1 MPEFFKRIFFPRA
14 VFFVALVTLFFHHSL
29 SADQQIV
36 ERVEPPS
43 WWVGMQHSSV
53 QLMVHGKN
61 IAALVPQTTANGVR
75 VAGTETTD
83 NPNYL
88 FITLEIGD
96 AAKPG
101 KVQIDLLEN
110 NIRKAGFDY
119 QLAAREPGSAQR
131 KGFNNSDAIYLIT
144 PDRFANALT
153 ENDSLPQLKENADR
167 NNKGGRHGGDIEG
180 MIRQLD
186 YVAGMGFTQ
195 IWPNPLLE
203 NDQPAYSYHGYAATD
218 LYLIDERFG
227 SNEDFRRFVQEAR
240 QRGVGV
246 IKDIILN
253 HIGSEHWWMKDM
265 PASDWLNQHDTYLET
280 NHRRT
285 TLQDPYAA
293 PSDKNAFVNGWFSRG
308 MPDLNQQHP
317 LLATYL
323 IQHSIWWT
331 EYAGLSGIRE
341 DTYGYA
347 DEKFLTRW
355 GKALMTEYPN
365 FSIVGE
371 EWSNNPLMIA
381 QWQRGYT
388 NANGHVSHVNSMMDF
403 PLYEA
408 LRSSLLNEESWDKG
422 WIELYEALANDHLY
436 PDPYELVIFPE
447 NHDTSR
453 LFSYLHEDKNLYRSA
468 MIWLA
473 TMRGIPQFYYGAEI
487 LMTSPRERDDGAV
500 RADMPGGW
508 AGDRKNAFTG
518 EGLTTAEK
526 EMQSLVKKLFNWR
539 KSNPVIHTGKLM
551 HFAPDQGTYVYFR
564 YDDSKTVM
572 VVLNKNKE
580 NQKLETN
587 RFAEFTGK
595 VNKARNVLTGEVVDI
610 RKSVNLPAGQSLV
623 LEW

>member
-1 MPEFFKRIFFPRA
+1 MKVIFPRVIFFIS
-14 VFFVALVTLFFHHSL
+14 LVTLLL
-29 SADQQIV
+29 SPLSQASNHAVD
-36 ERVEPPS
+36 RVEPPS
-43 WWVGMQHSSV
+43 WWVGMQHSQL
-53 QLMVHGKN
+53 QLMVYGKD
-61 IAALVPQTTANGVR
+61 IATLTPQVQVAGVR
-75 VAGTETTD
+75 VVNTETTD

-88 FITLEIGD
+88 FITLEIGE
-96 AAKPG
+96 AVKPG
-101 KVQIDLLEN
+101 DLRVDLLDN
-110 NIRKAGFDY
+110 KTVKAGFDFN
-119 QLAAREPGSAQR
+119 LAAREPGSAQR
-131 KGFNNSDAIYLIT
+131 QGFNNSDAIYLIT
-144 PDRFANALT
+144 PDRFANGNTA
-153 ENDSLPQLKENADR
+153 NDSLPQLKESADR
-167 NNKGGRHGGDIEG
+167 KNKGGRHGGDLDG
-180 MIRQLD
+180 MIQHLD
-186 YVAGMGFTQ
+186 YIADMGFTQ

-218 LYLIDERFG
+218 LYRIDERFG
-227 SNEDFRRFVQEAR
+227 TNEDFRRFVQEAR
-240 QRGVGV
+240 QRDVGV

-253 HIGSEHWWMKDM
+253 HIGSEHWWMKDL
-265 PASDWLNQHDTYLET
+265 PAKDWLNEHDTYVET

-323 IQHSIWWT
+323 VQHSIWWT

-473 TMRGIPQFYYGAEI
+473 TMRGIPQFYYGGEI

-518 EGLTTAEK
+518 EGLSAAEK
-526 EMQSLVKKLFNWR
+526 EMQSLVRKLFNWR
-539 KSNPVIHTGKLM
+539 KANPVIHTGKLM
-551 HFAPDQGTYVYFR
+551 HFAPEQGTYVYFR
-564 YDDSKTVM
+564 YNDNKTVM
-572 VVLNKNKE
+572 VILNKNTE
-580 NQKLETN
+580 NLRLETA
-587 RFAEFTGK
+587 RFAGFVSKANE
-595 VNKARNVLTGEVVDI
+595 ARNLLTGEVADI
-610 RKSVNLPAGQSLV
+610 RKFIDLPARQSMI